1 MINQKAK
8 AARQSGSKR
17 GYDVEQIKIISGGVW
32 AEKEGGGDKP
42 PDDEVPF

>member
-17 GYDVEQIKIISGGVW
+17 GYDVEQIKIISGG
-32 AEKEGGGDKP
+32 AGGPKSGSAR
-42 PDDEVPF
+42 